1 MAAWVLDIFSN
12 FNLVKNHKIT
22 KNSAATDDSEKICI
36 DLESL
41 KIKIVR
47 AELNLKNN
55 GTACIRQHCR
65 KTTVLSSRRCLVN
78 IGVEKMSI

>member
-1 MAAWVLDIFSN
+1 VAAWVLDIFSN

-47 AELNLKNN
+47 AELNLKNVN
-55 GTACIRQHCR
+55 NCLPTFTLTYRHHVV
-65 KTTVLSSRRCLVN
+65 KVL
-78 IGVEKMSI
+78 IYI